1 MSFVVF
7 NKSILSIQHFLSKG
21 GGRGML
27 KFTLLYKLFH
37 DDRKNLK
44 IDTGRVFVRFKISW
58 FRNQLRKVQ

>member
-1 MSFVVF
+1 
-7 NKSILSIQHFLSKG
+7 
-21 GGRGML
+21 ML